1 MMETD
6 SIVSRRCM
14 NRDRIRLTGRLQK
27 ITGCKSV
34 PFFILFDPLP
44 DLPPRGKEFLEHFP
58 LGRNGKG
65 GWINSVLFDLKH
77 AVVNRYINF
86 YLGKGSHDFHSGCRC
101 GCLHRQKDTAGF
113 GIIRWKRFNCY
124 SHTTLIDIGNIF

>member
-1 MMETD
+1 MMETG

-58 LGRNGKG
+58 LGRNGKKVG
-65 GWINSVLFDLKH
+65 SILYYLILNTLSSIGISTSTLVKVVTISIPAADVVVFIGKRIPLVSV
-77 AVVNRYINF
+77 
-86 YLGKGSHDFHSGCRC
+86 
-101 GCLHRQKDTAGF
+101 
-113 GIIRWKRFNCY
+113 
-124 SHTTLIDIGNIF
+124 